1 MNAILAALFPV
12 FLLIAAGW
20 ILQRLRFPGG
30 EFWPLAERFMYFFLF
45 PALLVKETASAR
57 IGAYEPLILIATLLS
72 AIAAMTVLALLM
84 KLATRMEGPA
94 FGSFFQGSLRFNSYV
109 GLGAVLALYG
119 SDGIGLFAVA
129 IAVCVPTLNILC
141 VAMLIRYGKAEHT
154 AQLDLLGQLQ
164 LIFTNPLILACFAGI
179 ALNLL
184 GVTLP
189 AAVNTV
195 AGILGQASIALGLL
209 AVGAALDLPVLRR
222 ARWPVIGMCLMN
234 LIAYPAIMA
243 GFAMLYGLEGLGRSV
258 VVLWAAL
265 PTSAASYILARQL
278 GGDAPL
284 MAAGITATT
293 VVAAFTMPLMLG
305 WLA

>member
-1 MNAILAALFPV
+1 MNAILAALIPI
-12 FLLIAAGW
+12 FLLIAGGW
-20 ILQRLRFPGG
+20 SLQRLRFPGG

-57 IGAYEPLILIATLLS
+57 IGAYEPLTLIATLLS
-72 AIAAMTVLALLM
+72 AIAAMTALALLL
-84 KLATRMEGPA
+84 KPITRMNGPV
-94 FGSFFQGSLRFNSYV
+94 FTSFYQGSVRFNSYV

-129 IAVCVPTLNILC
+129 IAVCVPTLNVLC
-141 VAMLIRYGKAEHT
+141 VTVLIRYGEARHT
-154 AQLDLLGQLQ
+154 AKLDLPGQVW
-164 LIFTNPLILACFAGI
+164 LIATNPLIIACLLGI

-184 GVTLP
+184 GVRLP

-209 AVGAALDLPVLRR
+209 AVGAALDLGVLRR
-222 ARWPVIGMCLMN
+222 ARWPVIGMCVMN
-234 LIAYPAIMA
+234 LVAYPAIMA
-243 GFAMLYGLEGLGRSV
+243 GFALLYGLDGLGKSV
-258 VVLWAAL
+258 VVLWACL

-293 VVAAFTMPLMLG
+293 VAAAITMPLMLG

>member
-1 MNAILAALFPV
+1 MSTILSSLIPV

-20 ILQRLRFPGG
+20 GLQRLRFPGG
-30 EFWPLAERFMYFFLF
+30 EFWPLAERFMYYFLF

-57 IGAYEPLILIATLLS
+57 IGAYEPLILIATLLTT
-72 AIAAMTVLALLM
+72 IAAMTVLALLL
-84 KLATRMEGPA
+84 KPVTRMNGPV
-94 FGSFFQGSLRFNSYV
+94 FSSFFQGSLRFNSYV
-109 GLGAVLALYG
+109 GLGAIVALYG

-129 IAVCVPTLNILC
+129 IATCVPTLNVLS
-141 VAMLIRYGKAEHT
+141 VAICIRYGDNSAR
-154 AQLDLLGQLQ
+154 LDVIGQLQ
-164 LIFTNPLILACFAGI
+164 LIAGNPLIIACVAGI
-179 ALNLL
+179 TLNLL

-189 AAVNTV
+189 AAVNTF

-209 AVGAALDLPVLRR
+209 AVGAALDLSVLKR
-222 ARWPVIGMCLMN
+222 ARWPVIGMCAMN

-243 GFAMLYGLEGLGRSV
+243 GFALLYGLDGLGRSV
-258 VVLWAAL
+258 VVLWASL

-293 VVAAFTMPLMLG
+293 VAAAVTMPLVLVF
-305 WLA
+305 LA

>member
-1 MNAILAALFPV
+1 MSAILAALVPV

-20 ILQRLRFPGG
+20 GVQRLRFPGG
-30 EFWPLAERFMYFFLF
+30 DFWPLAERFMYYFLF

-72 AIAAMTVLALLM
+72 TVAAMTVLALSF
-84 KLATRMEGPA
+84 KPTLAGPS
-94 FGSFFQGSLRFNSYV
+94 FSSFFQGSLRFNSYV
-109 GLGAVLALYG
+109 GLGAVVALYG

-129 IAVCVPTLNILC
+129 MAVCVPVLNTLS
-141 VAMLIRYGKAEHT
+141 VAVLIRFGDARHT
-154 AQLDLLGQLQ
+154 ARLDLPGQLQ
-164 LIFTNPLILACFAGI
+164 LIATNPLILACLAGI
-179 ALNLL
+179 GLNLV
-184 GVTLP
+184 GVRLP
-189 AAVNTV
+189 AAINTV

-209 AVGAALDLPVLRR
+209 AVGAALDLSVLRR
-222 ARWPVIGMCLMN
+222 ARWPVIGMCALN
-234 LIAYPAIMA
+234 LVAFPAIMA
-243 GFAMLYGLEGLGRSV
+243 GFAWLYGLEGLGRSV

-293 VVAAFTMPLMLG
+293 VAAAVTVPLMLG
-305 WLA
+305 LLA

>member
-1 MNAILAALFPV
+1 MNAILAALIPI
-12 FLLIAAGW
+12 FLLIAGGW
-20 ILQRLRFPGG
+20 GLQRLRFPGG
-30 EFWPLAERFMYFFLF
+30 DFWPLAERFMYFFLF

-84 KLATRMEGPA
+84 KPATRMSGPT
-94 FGSFFQGSLRFNSYV
+94 FTSFYQGSLRFNSYV

-129 IAVCVPTLNILC
+129 IAVCVPTLNVLC
-141 VAMLIRYGKAEHT
+141 VAVLIRYGEAQHT
-154 AQLDLLGQLQ
+154 AHLDLPGQLR
-164 LIFTNPLILACFAGI
+164 LIASNPLIIACIVGI
-179 ALNLL
+179 GLNLL
-184 GVTLP
+184 GVQLP

-195 AGILGQASIALGLL
+195 ASILGQASIALGLL
-209 AVGAALDLPVLRR
+209 AVGAALDLRVLRR
-222 ARWPVIGMCLMN
+222 ARWPVIGMCVMN

-258 VVLWAAL
+258 VLLWAAL

-278 GGDAPL
+278 GGDAPM
-284 MAAGITATT
+284 MAAGITAITL
-293 VVAAFTMPLMLG
+293 ASAITMPLMLG

>member
-30 EFWPLAERFMYFFLF
+30 DFWPLAERFMYFFLF

-72 AIAAMTVLALLM
+72 AIAAMTVLALVI

-129 IAVCVPTLNILC
+129 IAVCVPTLNVLC

-293 VVAAFTMPLMLG
+293 VVAAVTMPLMLG

>member
-20 ILQRLRFPGG
+20 GLQRLRFPGG

-57 IGAYEPLILIATLLS
+57 IGAYDPLTLIATLLS
-72 AIAAMTVLALLM
+72 AIAAMTVLALLV
-84 KLATRMEGPA
+84 KLATRMDGPA

-109 GLGAVLALYG
+109 GLGAVVALYG

-129 IAVCVPTLNILC
+129 IAVCVPTLNVLC
-141 VAMLIRYGKAEHT
+141 VSVLIRYGKAQHT

-164 LIFTNPLILACFAGI
+164 LILTNPLIVACVLGI
-179 ALNLL
+179 ALNLI
-184 GVTLP
+184 GVRLP
-189 AAVNTV
+189 AAINTV

-209 AVGAALDLPVLRR
+209 AVGAALDLAVLRR
-222 ARWPVIGMCLMN
+222 ARWPVIGMCLLN
-234 LIAYPAIMA
+234 LVAFPLIMA
-243 GFAMLYGLEGLGRSV
+243 GFAMVYGLEGLGRSV
-258 VVLWAAL
+258 VVMWAAL

-293 VVAAFTMPLMLG
+293 VAAAITMPLMLG
-305 WLA
+305 LLT

>member
-1 MNAILAALFPV
+1 MNAILAALVPV
-12 FLLIAAGW
+12 FLLIAGGW
-20 ILQRLRFPGG
+20 GLQRLRFPGG
-30 EFWPLAERFMYFFLF
+30 DFWPLAERFMYFFLF

-57 IGAYEPLILIATLLS
+57 IGAHDPLILIATLLS
-72 AIAAMTVLALLM
+72 AIAAMTVLTLLCKPAM
-84 KLATRMEGPA
+84 SGPT
-94 FGSFFQGSLRFNSYV
+94 FSSFYQGSLRFNSYV
-109 GLGAVLALYG
+109 GLGAVVALYG

-129 IAVCVPTLNILC
+129 IAVCVPTLNVLC
-141 VAMLIRYGKAEHT
+141 VTVLIRYGAARHT

-164 LIFTNPLILACFAGI
+164 LIATNPLIIACLVGI

-184 GVTLP
+184 GVRLP

-209 AVGAALDLPVLRR
+209 AVGAALDFGVLRR
-222 ARWPVIGMCLMN
+222 ARWPVIGMCLLN
-234 LIAYPAIMA
+234 LVAFPLVMA
-243 GFAMLYGLEGLGRSV
+243 GFALLYGLEGLGRSV
-258 VVLWAAL
+258 VVMWAAL

-293 VVAAFTMPLMLG
+293 VAAAVTMPLMLG
-305 WLA
+305 LLA

>member
-1 MNAILAALFPV
+1 
-12 FLLIAAGW
+12 
-20 ILQRLRFPGG
+20 
-30 EFWPLAERFMYFFLF
+30 
-45 PALLVKETASAR
+45 
-57 IGAYEPLILIATLLS
+57 
-72 AIAAMTVLALLM
+72 
-84 KLATRMEGPA
+84 MEGPA

-129 IAVCVPTLNILC
+129 IAVCVPTLNVLC

-234 LIAYPAIMA
+234 LMAYPAIMA

>member
-1 MNAILAALFPV
+1 MSTILSSLVPV

-20 ILQRLRFPGG
+20 GLQRLRFPGG
-30 EFWPLAERFMYFFLF
+30 EFWPLAERFMYYFLF

-57 IGAYEPLILIATLLS
+57 IGAYEPLILIATLLTT
-72 AIAAMTVLALLM
+72 IAAMTALALLL
-84 KLATRMEGPA
+84 KPVTRMNGPV
-94 FGSFFQGSLRFNSYV
+94 FSSFFQGSLRFNSYV
-109 GLGAVLALYG
+109 GLGAIVALYG

-129 IAVCVPTLNILC
+129 IATCVPTLNVLS
-141 VAMLIRYGKAEHT
+141 VAICIRYGDNSAR
-154 AQLDLLGQLQ
+154 LDVLGQLQ
-164 LIFTNPLILACFAGI
+164 LIAGNPLIIACVAGI
-179 ALNLL
+179 TLNLL

-189 AAVNTV
+189 TAVNIF

-209 AVGAALDLPVLRR
+209 AVGAALDFSVLRR
-222 ARWPVIGMCLMN
+222 GRWPVIGMCAMN

-243 GFAMLYGLEGLGRSV
+243 GFALLYGLDGLGRSV
-258 VVLWAAL
+258 VVLWASL

-293 VVAAFTMPLMLG
+293 VAAAVTMPLVLVF
-305 WLA
+305 LA

>member
-1 MNAILAALFPV
+1 MTVTLAALIPI
-12 FLLIAAGW
+12 FLLIAGGW
-20 ILQRLRFPGG
+20 GLQRLRFPGG
-30 EFWPLAERFMYFFLF
+30 EFWPLAERFMYYFLF

-57 IGAYEPLILIATLLS
+57 IGAYEPLTLIATLLS
-72 AIAAMTVLALLM
+72 AIAAMTVLALLL
-84 KLATRMEGPA
+84 KPVTRMSGPV
-94 FGSFFQGSLRFNSYV
+94 FSSFFQGSLRFNSYV

-129 IAVCVPTLNILC
+129 IAVCVPTLNVIS
-141 VAMLIRYGKAEHT
+141 VAIMIRYGETKDKAK
-154 AQLDLLGQLQ
+154 LDLPGQLQ
-164 LIFTNPLILACFAGI
+164 LIATNPLIIACVLGI

-184 GVTLP
+184 GVQLP

-209 AVGAALDLPVLRR
+209 AVGAALDLGVLRR
-222 ARWPVIGMCLMN
+222 ARWPVIGMCVMN

-243 GFAMLYGLEGLGRSV
+243 AFAMLYGLEGLGRSV
-258 VVLWAAL
+258 VVLWATL

-293 VVAAFTMPLMLG
+293 VAAAVTMPLMLA
-305 WLA
+305 LLT

>member
-20 ILQRLRFPGG
+20 TLQRLRFPGG
-30 EFWPLAERFMYFFLF
+30 DFWPLAERFMYFFLF

-129 IAVCVPTLNILC
+129 IAVCVPTLNVLC

-243 GFAMLYGLEGLGRSV
+243 GFARLYGLEGLGRSV

-293 VVAAFTMPLMLG
+293 VVAAVTMPLMLG

>member
-30 EFWPLAERFMYFFLF
+30 DFWPLAERFMYFFLF

-84 KLATRMEGPA
+84 KLVTRMEGPA

-129 IAVCVPTLNILC
+129 IAVCVPTLNVLC

-154 AQLDLLGQLQ
+154 AKLDLLGQLQ
-164 LIFTNPLILACFAGI
+164 LIFTNPLILACFAVR
-179 ALNLL
+179 LSSRER
-184 GVTLP
+184 VVMVPPT
-189 AAVNTV
+189 VNKTFWV
-195 AGILGQASIALGLL
+195 EAER
-209 AVGAALDLPVLRR
+209 VR
-222 ARWPVIGMCLMN
+222 
-234 LIAYPAIMA
+234 
-243 GFAMLYGLEGLGRSV
+243 RSV
-258 VVLWAAL
+258 PA
-265 PTSAASYILARQL
+265 
-278 GGDAPL
+278 
-284 MAAGITATT
+284 
-293 VVAAFTMPLMLG
+293 
-305 WLA
+305 

>member
-30 EFWPLAERFMYFFLF
+30 DFWPLAERFMYFFLF

-72 AIAAMTVLALLM
+72 AIAAMTMLALLM

-129 IAVCVPTLNILC
+129 IAVCVPTLNVLC

-305 WLA
+305 WLT

>member
-1 MNAILAALFPV
+1 MNAILAALVPV

-20 ILQRLRFPGG
+20 GVQRLRFPGG
-30 EFWPLAERFMYFFLF
+30 DFWPLAERFMYYFLF

-72 AIAAMTVLALLM
+72 TVAAMTVLTLSF
-84 KLATRMEGPA
+84 KPTLAGPA
-94 FGSFFQGSLRFNSYV
+94 FSSFFQGSLRFNSYV
-109 GLGAVLALYG
+109 GLGAVVALYG

-129 IAVCVPTLNILC
+129 MAVCVPVLNTLS
-141 VAMLIRYGKAEHT
+141 VAVLIRFGDARHT
-154 AQLDLLGQLQ
+154 ARLDLLGQLQ
-164 LIFTNPLILACFAGI
+164 LIATNPLILACLAGI

-184 GVTLP
+184 GVRLP
-189 AAVNTV
+189 AAINTV

-209 AVGAALDLPVLRR
+209 AVGAALDLSVLRR
-222 ARWPVIGMCLMN
+222 ARWPVIGMCALN
-234 LIAYPAIMA
+234 LVAFPAIMA
-243 GFAMLYGLEGLGRSV
+243 GFAWLYGLEGLGRSV

-293 VVAAFTMPLMLG
+293 VAAAVTVPLMLG
-305 WLA
+305 LLA

>member
-57 IGAYEPLILIATLLS
+57 IGAYEPLVLIATLLS
-72 AIAAMTVLALLM
+72 AIAAMTVLALLL
-84 KLATRMEGPA
+84 KLVTRMDGPA

-129 IAVCVPTLNILC
+129 IAVCVPTLNVLC
-141 VAMLIRYGKAEHT
+141 VAMLIRYGKAQHT

-189 AAVNTV
+189 AAVNTA

-209 AVGAALDLPVLRR
+209 AVGAALHLPVLRR
-222 ARWPVIGMCLMN
+222 ARWPVIGMCVMN
-234 LIAYPAIMA
+234 LVAYPAIMA
-243 GFAMLYGLEGLGRSV
+243 AFAMLYGLEGLGRSV

-305 WLA
+305 WLT